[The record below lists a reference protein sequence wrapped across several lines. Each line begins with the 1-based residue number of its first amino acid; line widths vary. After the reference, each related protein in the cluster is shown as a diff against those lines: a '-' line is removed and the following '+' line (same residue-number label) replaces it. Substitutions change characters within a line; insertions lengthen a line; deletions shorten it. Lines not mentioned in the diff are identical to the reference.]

1 MNATTKAIRDQ
12 ADEDGLKL
20 HHLMNVIKLAAFATE
35 ARRVL
40 EGIEC
45 VTLYRPEMAAV
56 ILESVPGS
64 KSWTTQDDEVGS
76 VLSNVAFELSALAGE
91 ITDRAYALATHLQ
104 EVKA

>member
-1 MNATTKAIRDQ
+1 
-12 ADEDGLKL
+12 
-20 HHLMNVIKLAAFATE
+20 
-35 ARRVL
+35 
-40 EGIEC
+40 
-45 VTLYRPEMAAV
+45 MAAV
-56 ILESVPGS
+56 ILDSVPGS